1 MVGNL
6 VRKFENKLKRS
17 YIEEIVNKFNKVR
30 SILFYKGDIEQI
42 VGSYLHYDKLIM
54 EFNTNIQ
61 QLNRDIERCK
71 KMKYEVLNKSVLQ
84 LRSENK
90 LGSWLNELTDKELL
104 ELKNIVDIEKE
115 YKIIDDYRFNKMKEE
130 RGRVSIKY

>member
-71 KMKYEVLNKSVLQ
+71 QMKYEVLNKSVLQ

>member
-1 MVGNL
+1 MVGSL
-6 VRKFENKLKRS
+6 LRKFEGKLKRS

-42 VGSYLHYDKLIM
+42 VGSYLHYDKLIF
-54 EFNTNIQ
+54 EFTNNIQ

-71 KMKYEVLNKSVLQ
+71 QMKYEVLNKSVLQ

-90 LGSWLNELTDKELL
+90 LGNWLNELSDKELM

-115 YKIIDDYRFNKMKEE
+115 YKVISDYRFNKSKEE
-130 RGRVSIKY
+130 RGRVVIKY

>member
-54 EFNTNIQ
+54 EFNNNIQ

-71 KMKYEVLNKSVLQ
+71 QMKYEVLNKSVLQ
-84 LRSENK
+84 LRSEKK
-90 LGSWLNELTDKELL
+90 LGSWLNELSNKELL